1 MRPDD
6 ERASALRLQTWELG
20 IGEHEVMMGR
30 GDWAAVLDQQVA
42 RRTRGVTSKLYL
54 FLAGDRV
61 VVTAPSTLWWARRM
75 VAA

>member
-6 ERASALRLQTWELG
+6 ERASALRLQAWELG
-20 IGEHEVMMGR
+20 QGVHEVLVQR
-30 GDWAAVLDQQVA
+30 QWISVLDQQVA
-42 RRTRGVTSKLYL
+42 RRTGGVTSKLYL

-61 VVTAPSTLWWARRM
+61 MLTSPSTVWWARRL